1 MSSNLQKLISLSGLL
16 PEEIHAL
23 IRDEPSY
30 RAKQIFKWISA
41 GVLSFNQM
49 SNLSSTLRERL
60 SADYAIRN
68 SRIEQ
73 KLIDPDG
80 TIKLQ
85 LALHDNFCVE
95 TVLLIDS
102 EKRKTACVSC
112 QVGCAMG
119 CAFCKTGTLGL
130 ARNLTPNE
138 IVDQFLFLEQ
148 EAGKLDNIVFM
159 GMGEPMHNL
168 ESIRKCIAILTHN
181 EGRNLSSRRI
191 TISTA
196 GIINGIYDLANNGP
210 PVRLAV
216 SLTTADPVLR
226 EKLMPVTKGNPLHEL
241 KNAIG
246 YFIEKTGKR
255 CTLEAALLGG
265 VNTDNSQAELLASF
279 AKGLDTHVNVI
290 PWNPVN
296 DLPFT
301 EPSRNECYRF
311 IQKLEELGIN
321 VTMRMKRGEKIGGA
335 CGQLGKIVVEKK

>member
-1 MSSNLQKLISLSGLL
+1 MSTNVQELMPLSGLL

-23 IRDEPSY
+23 IPDEPFY
-30 RAKQIFKWISA
+30 RAKQIFKWISEGA
-41 GVLSFNQM
+41 TTFSSM
-49 SNLSSTLRERL
+49 TNLSSPLRDSL
-60 SADYAIRN
+60 SARFTIR
-68 SRIEQ
+68 STRIEQ
-73 KLIDPDG
+73 KLADPDG

-85 LALHDNFCVE
+85 LALSDDYCVE

-102 EKRKTACVSC
+102 ENRKTACVSC

-130 ARNLTPNE
+130 ARNLSTHE
-138 IVDQFLFLEQ
+138 IVEQFFFLEQ
-148 EAGKLDNIVFM
+148 EAGTLDNIVFM

-168 ESIRKCIAILTHN
+168 DAIRKCIAILTHKD
-181 EGRNLSSRRI
+181 GRNLSSRRI

-196 GIINGIYDLANNGP
+196 GIVKGIYDLADNGP

-226 EKLMPVTKGNPLHEL
+226 ERLMPVTKGNPIEEL
-241 KNAIG
+241 KKAIA

-265 VNTDNSQAELLASF
+265 VNTNNEQAEILSSF
-279 AKGLDTHVNVI
+279 AQGLDTHVNVI
-290 PWNPVN
+290 PWNPVH

-311 IQKLEELGIN
+311 ISKLKELGIN

-335 CGQLGKIVVEKK
+335 CGQLGKIEVDKK

>member
-1 MSSNLQKLISLSGLL
+1 VSSNLQKLIPLSGLL

-23 IRDEPSY
+23 IQNEPFY
-30 RAKQIFKWISA
+30 RAKQIFKWISEGA
-41 GVLSFNQM
+41 SSFNQM
-49 SNLSSTLRERL
+49 TNLSASLRETL
-60 SADYAIRN
+60 SADYTIRN

-85 LALHDNFCVE
+85 LALNDNFCVE

-168 ESIRKCIAILTHN
+168 ESIRKCIGILTHN
-181 EGRNLSSRRI
+181 EGRKLSSRRI

-226 EKLMPVTKGNPLHEL
+226 EKLMPVTKGNPLHDL

-335 CGQLGKIVVEKK
+335 CGQLGKIVVDKK

>member
-1 MSSNLQKLISLSGLL
+1 MSNNLQTLIPLSGLL
-16 PEEIHAL
+16 PEEIHS
-23 IRDEPSY
+23 IIPDEPYY
-30 RAKQIFKWISA
+30 RAKQIFKWISE
-41 GVLSFNQM
+41 GVTSFNKM
-49 SNLSSTLRERL
+49 TNLSASLRDEL
-60 SADYAIRN
+60 SSKYTIRS
-68 SRIEQ
+68 SRVEQ
-73 KLIDPDG
+73 KLVDTDG

-85 LALHDNFCVE
+85 LELHDNYCVE

-130 ARNLTPNE
+130 ARNLTSDE
-138 IVDQFLFLEQ
+138 IVEQFYFLEH

-168 ESIRKCIAILTHN
+168 ESIRKCIAVLTHSD
-181 EGRNLSSRRI
+181 GRNLSSRRI

-210 PVRLAV
+210 SVRLAV

-226 EKLMPVTKGNPLHEL
+226 EKLMPVTKGNPLHDL

-265 VNTDNSQAELLASF
+265 VNTGNDQAELLASF

-296 DLPFT
+296 DLPFS
-301 EPSRNECYRF
+301 EPSRNECFRF